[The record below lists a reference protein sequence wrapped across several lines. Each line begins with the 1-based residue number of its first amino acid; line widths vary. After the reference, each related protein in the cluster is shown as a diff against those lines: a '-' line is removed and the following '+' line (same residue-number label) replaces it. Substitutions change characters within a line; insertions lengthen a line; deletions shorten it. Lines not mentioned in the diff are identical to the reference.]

1 MKKIAVVFIISFIL
15 ALGLFLGVQY
25 YLNIRA
31 QKGALQVTSSPQS
44 KVYLNGSYLGQTPL
58 CKCQATDMV
67 TPGDYT
73 ISLVPLD
80 SSLQEFQEKVTI
92 SEGVLTVVDR
102 KFGLNGQSEGSI
114 ISLSPLADNSAA
126 QLEVVSFP
134 QGANVLLDD
143 QNIGTTPV
151 FYHNPT
157 ESDHDLKISKEGYNE
172 KEIRIRTPLGYK
184 LTVAAYLS
192 TSTTSLDA
200 APTTAATPTP
210 STEASTS
217 PIPTPTVTNSV
228 VILNTPTG
236 YLWVRE
242 GPSVSAG
249 QITQVKPGAKY
260 PLISEENNWYEITL
274 SDGTTGWVSGQ
285 YAKKQ

>member
-1 MKKIAVVFIISFIL
+1 MKKVVVVFIVSFIL
-15 ALGLFLGVQY
+15 AVGLFLGIQY
-25 YLNIRA
+25 YLNIQA

-58 CKCQATDMV
+58 CKCQATDMI

-80 SSLQEFQEKVTI
+80 TTLQEFQEKVTI

-102 KFGLNGQSEGSI
+102 KFGQNGQSEGSI
-114 ISLSPLADNSAA
+114 ISLTPLEDKTIS

-134 QGANVLLDD
+134 QGASVSLDD
-143 QNIGTTPV
+143 QNIGTTPL

-157 ESDHDLKISKEGYNE
+157 ESDHDLKISKDGYAE

-184 LTVAAYLS
+184 LTVSAFLS
-192 TSTTSLDA
+192 TDTTI
-200 APTTAATPTP
+200 PPTPTP
-210 STEASTS
+210 VPSPTASVS
-217 PIPTPTVTNSV
+217 PIPTPIIPSGAKNVT
-228 VILNTPTG
+228 ILKTPTG

-242 GPSVSAG
+242 GPSLSAN
-249 QITQVKPGAKY
+249 TVAQVKPGQRY
-260 PLISEENNWYEITL
+260 LLMSEVSGWDEITL
-274 SDGTTGWVSGQ
+274 SDGTTGWISAQ